1 MNKKFS
7 TLVAA
12 LLVSGAGYA
21 VVSTFNAYPLAN
33 SPIVKAASANLRSS
47 SLTPT
52 QSVIKT
58 GELVAGD
65 FSAPTVISSTQ
76 VFKAKTI
83 LEKIVLV
90 TPDEKAYLAADGS
103 LSDDF
108 NEAAVAALSTA
119 KYVTVGGAKNY
130 LILSKEGITVRT
142 ADNDNAATA
151 GLVQGEQLVKAYQ
164 LNDATATT
172 TLGDGVSYLLG
183 GELAPKIP
191 SALKMNFELEEVP
204 TEFKGVPVGSGNT
217 DPGAD
222 ATFEIITRN
231 SATDY
236 VVRLKEGQFA
246 KVVDGKLTAVAD
258 IAEASVIGF
267 DGSYQ
272 VYFDGVEANLLNID
286 GTVTSSGT
294 AVKGYKT
301 YNATAAN
308 GSTAVGNIFFVD
320 NTVSPNLNT
329 NAGTFLHFALKDPT
343 SVTIANEAPTKNL
356 YSFDEE
362 LQFTASAAAASAQL
376 LYTAGEYS
384 YKLNFLAETA
394 GTKATFIKAS
404 EAAMALK
411 IGAGGT
417 LQTNSSSLF
426 VTLKNGELVLSTG
439 AGATGEQIYVWKKAA
454 NKMPELLTSGASFP
468 LSGVILSTSNTE
480 VGGTITVGDSYLKY
494 DLSQT
499 LMPLVDGAYYY
510 LEDNTGANCLIPS
523 EKAGATAD
531 DPAVP
536 VLGNQVKSTIAENN
550 LAGLWKVTAYK
561 NENGVVTHYSF
572 KYRAD
577 ETKNLA
583 FDVKFNRTTNL
594 WEVSYNP
601 EGKYTRFV
609 VDKKG
614 FISFTAD
621 EKATVK
627 GKPYTNN
634 KQYALSFKPATTS
647 PAAAAYWSIAEYD
660 KTSEQLNI
668 AKGEDIIITGD
679 EAAKQVEWL
688 NVTAGNGVGFG
699 VFYVGSDGKKV
710 TLEDNV
716 MVKNQITAVQGP
728 NLEALGGT
736 QADLSDKVFLKI
748 SGDYKY
754 ADPAKSGNKKT
765 LAESQLAAFRDAKFV
780 VVDTVLYSAMIADA
794 KPYYYLTDAKGS
806 DMISAKGYHANQA
819 TTYAALVKTDG
830 NFVGLKRRLENAE
843 FEVHH
848 PKGSVYS
855 DPVYFTIPS
864 VMMPADKYNEKG
876 LINSNLVGANDGYA
890 SAAPLYLAVK
900 QYDNKYYLGAAD
912 DYSHLF
918 ISKNNDVD
926 YTKVNG
932 LVNIISRNYKTDGQV
947 YANDDNTYGIVKVL
961 PKYVCLDKPE
971 GQYLVTGGNYNKYN
985 EIQPFTFTNRESGRS
1000 DILNSVSLKTVTDE
1014 NGKVKENIYS
1024 IVGRS
1029 DTVEIKAVALTN
1041 EYVGYKN
1048 YTKKELDNT
1057 EYVLKFRSTA
1067 GGVGD
1072 LYITEENHSTDHA
1085 LGLNTDTLVSATFRL
1100 IKFEAKGTTGNATG
1114 DTVRVSNGAY
1124 SYLTAD
1130 KEYAADKND
1139 RVVAFT
1145 YAIYNADNKE
1155 FLASKDGSWD
1165 KGESLENFFYCN
1177 PELKYAG
1184 ASAEQNAA
1192 NAQRFIIK
1200 EKADGTIQLIP
1211 TSGLTWSAVNH
1222 KLYAGITDNKIYAE
1236 STIYKR
1242 TDNDLFKIVPVGA
1255 PMYRTIAAAP
1265 FDTIRIYKES
1275 MDNVALFAQTADKE
1289 IVSGNHFLGM
1299 AHKADVKAQY
1309 SFFVDTAYVNVGRE
1323 TSKPQYMLV
1332 LDADTVHGKYTCND
1346 PSHDPHISAKIDTVY
1361 GKYLVAMDDS
1371 AQVWKAAGKHNN
1383 PYEWDQ
1389 YPRLGFVN
1397 AKHYGD
1403 SLVVIR
1409 DNGIQSHR
1417 DTINLAD
1424 NADVQGVFAF
1434 RIVDQETKSFKME
1447 TGLYRNAKDE
1457 FETGWV
1463 KWLNGVPVVISDI
1476 DQAEVFNFEP
1486 TTNIPTA
1493 NEGISTSEVSV
1504 IAGNGDVTING
1515 AAGKKVT
1522 ISNVLGQ
1529 TIANTV
1535 LSSDNATIAAP
1546 AGIVVVAV
1554 EGEAAVKAIVK

>member
-21 VVSTFNAYPLAN
+21 MVSAFNAYPLAN
-33 SPIVKAASANLRSS
+33 SPIANAASANLRSS

-52 QSVIKT
+52 QSVIKV

-65 FSAPTVISSTQ
+65 FSSSTVISSTQ
-76 VFKAKTI
+76 VFRAKTI
-83 LEKIVLV
+83 LSKTVLV

-108 NEAAVAALSTA
+108 NEAAEAKLSTA
-119 KYVTVGGAKNY
+119 NYVQVGGKY
-130 LILSKEGITVRT
+130 LVLSKEGIRMSDAVS
-142 ADNDNAATA
+142 DDLATA
-151 GLVQGEQLVKAYQ
+151 GLAQGEKLVKAYG
-164 LNDATATT
+164 
-172 TLGDGVSYLLG
+172 LGDAAASSSLVANTSYLLG

-191 SALKMNFELEEVP
+191 SALKMNFVLDAVP
-204 TEFKGVPVGSGNT
+204 TEFKYVIAGGAGTN
-217 DPGAD
+217 PGAD
-222 ATFEIITRN
+222 AAFEIATN
-231 SATDY
+231 SKGAF
-236 VVRLKEGQFA
+236 VLRLKAGTAQFA
-246 KVVDGKLTAVAD
+246 KLVGGQLTAVGD
-258 IAEASVIGF
+258 IDEASVIAL
-267 DGSYQ
+267 DGSKN
-272 VYFDGVEANLLNID
+272 VSLDGTLLNNPT
-286 GTVTSSGT
+286 GGNRLFAYT
-294 AVKGYKT
+294 T
-301 YNATAAN
+301 YNGSAVASALAT
-308 GSTAVGNIFFVD
+308 GEIFLVD
-320 NTVSPNLNT
+320 NGGNVNIGSNT
-329 NAGTFLHFALKDPT
+329 GTFLHFALKDPT

-362 LQFTASAAAASAQL
+362 LQFVPSSQVLTYTAKDGYSYALKFADENVGTEVICVETASGTNFKIGSSHELQTTSGKYVTLQNGKLILASAA
-376 LYTAGEYS
+376 
-384 YKLNFLAETA
+384 
-394 GTKATFIKAS
+394 GTN
-404 EAAMALK
+404 
-411 IGAGGT
+411 GT
-417 LQTNSSSLF
+417 
-426 VTLKNGELVLSTG
+426 
-439 AGATGEQIYVWKKAA
+439 QIYVWKKEA
-454 NKMPELLTSGASFP
+454 NKMPEPTSTGTDFGAAA
-468 LSGVILSTSNTE
+468 ILSTSNTE
-480 VGGTITVGDSYLKY
+480 AGGTIAVGDSYLKY

-876 LINSNLVGANDGYA
+876 LINSNLVGANDGYV

-1029 DTVEIKAVALTN
+1029 DTVEIKAVTLTN

-1048 YTKKELDNT
+1048 YSKKELDNT

-1535 LSSDNATIAAP
+1535 LSSDNATISAP
-1546 AGIVVVAV
+1546 AGIVVVAI